1 MPRAVPKK
9 PSPLPAPVRV
19 DGIVFHLA
27 LSDDRWVETIGVSFE
42 HRGRT
47 WAVHRSTFS
56 DPSMPAVYAVSDVET
71 GRSVGQI
78 MERTIDA
85 ARAVAIE
92 KIDRATPEQWG
103 KSFTAPR
110 PTKARARAAAA

>member
-9 PSPLPAPVRV
+9 SPSPLVPVRV
-19 DGIVFHLA
+19 DGIVFQLA
-27 LSDDRWVETIGVSFE
+27 LHDDRWVETIGVPFE

-47 WAVHRSTFS
+47 WAVHRSTLS
-56 DPSMPAVYAVSDVET
+56 DSSLPADYSVSDVET

-85 ARAVAIE
+85 ARATAIE
-92 KIDRATPEQWG
+92 KIDRATPEQWA
-103 KSFTAPR
+103 SFFPTPR
-110 PTKARARAAAA
+110 PTKSRARAAAA